1 MKEFITGVEST
12 PQKET
17 GSREIIPNQQSHS
30 DPEVIRELAGKLAAA
45 GQERL
50 DTMAP
55 VETPKQEQTK
65 SFLVGLGEK
74 LKSFVRAKEL
84 SPQDQLQKDIHA
96 LTHFTSSNAGLGGL
110 GNFNSGGFGSLSSI
124 AERYQ
129 IQPETIQS
137 IATLQNQV
145 ENLDNGPEKVQATK
159 ELRDQKMA
167 VMQHMRNI
175 VEGK

>member
-17 GSREIIPNQQSHS
+17 GSREMAPNQPSHS
-30 DPEVIRELAGKLAAA
+30 DPEVIRELTEKLAAA

-74 LKSFVRAKEL
+74 LKGFMRGKEL
-84 SPQDQLQKDIHA
+84 SPQDQLQQDIHA
-96 LTHFTSSNAGLGGL
+96 LTHFTSSNAGMGGL
-110 GNFNSGGFGSLSSI
+110 GNFSSGGFKGLSAI
-124 AERYQ
+124 AERYA
-129 IQPETIQS
+129 IAPETITS
-137 IATLQNQV
+137 ITTLQK
-145 ENLDNGPEKVQATK
+145 EIEDMDNGPEKVEAMK
-159 ELRDQKMA
+159 NLRDQKMA
-167 VMQHMRNI
+167 VMQHMRNA